1 MECYECRHRDYVRD
15 NTDKAHGLCVHVESK
30 RFLKP
35 VFWERACK
43 YFAPDTDD
51 EEE

>member
-1 MECYECRHRDYVRD
+1 MQCYECRYHDIVRD
-15 NTDKAHGLCVHVESK
+15 NADKAHMLCIHVESK

-35 VFWERACK
+35 VFWEDACK
-43 YFAPDTDD
+43 CFAPDTD